1 MKEDMIADLWTA
13 VAEHLP
19 EKQKK
24 EAAGEFINV
33 LLDYN
38 IKDSMLE
45 SLHGVDS
52 YLDQAIDYAIDGEGI
67 DSDEED
73 YDNYDEDEED

>member
-13 VAEHLP
+13 VAEHLS

-24 EAAGEFINV
+24 DAAAEFINV

-67 DSDEED
+67 ENDEED
-73 YDNYDEDEED
+73 YDNYDEDED

>member
-24 EAAGEFINV
+24 DAAAEFINV

-52 YLDQAIDYAIDGEGI
+52 YLDQAIDYAIDGENI
-67 DSDEED
+67 DNDEED
-73 YDNYDEDEED
+73 YDNYDEDED

>member
-24 EAAGEFINV
+24 DAAAEFINV

-73 YDNYDEDEED
+73 YDNYDEDED

>member
-24 EAAGEFINV
+24 DAAGEFINV

>member
-1 MKEDMIADLWTA
+1 MKEDMLADLWTA

-24 EAAGEFINV
+24 DAAAEFINV

-52 YLDQAIDYAIDGEGI
+52 YLDQAIDYAIDGEDI
-67 DSDEED
+67 DNDEEED
-73 YDNYDEDEED
+73 YDNYDEDED

>member
-13 VAEHLP
+13 IAEHLP

-24 EAAGEFINV
+24 DAAAEFINV

-67 DSDEED
+67 KDDDED
-73 YDNYDEDEED
+73 YDDYDEDED

>member
-24 EAAGEFINV
+24 DAAAEFINV

-67 DSDEED
+67 ESDEED
-73 YDNYDEDEED
+73 YDNYDEDED

>member
-24 EAAGEFINV
+24 DAAAEFINV

-52 YLDQAIDYAIDGEGI
+52 YLDQAIDYAIDGEDI
-67 DSDEED
+67 DNDEED
-73 YDNYDEDEED
+73 YDNYDEDED

>member
-1 MKEDMIADLWTA
+1 MKEDMIADLWSA

-24 EAAGEFINV
+24 DAAAEFINV

-73 YDNYDEDEED
+73 YDNYDEDED

>member
-13 VAEHLP
+13 IAEHLP

-24 EAAGEFINV
+24 DAAAEFINV

-73 YDNYDEDEED
+73 YDNYDEDED

>member
-24 EAAGEFINV
+24 DAAAEFINV

-38 IKDSMLE
+38 IKDSTLE

-52 YLDQAIDYAIDGEGI
+52 YLDQAIDYAIDGENI
-67 DSDEED
+67 KDDEED
-73 YDNYDEDEED
+73 YNDDYDEDEY

>member
-24 EAAGEFINV
+24 DAAAEFINV

-67 DSDEED
+67 ENDEED
-73 YDNYDEDEED
+73 YDNYDEDED

>member
-1 MKEDMIADLWTA
+1 MKEDMIADLWSA

-24 EAAGEFINV
+24 DAAAEFINV

-67 DSDEED
+67 ENDEED